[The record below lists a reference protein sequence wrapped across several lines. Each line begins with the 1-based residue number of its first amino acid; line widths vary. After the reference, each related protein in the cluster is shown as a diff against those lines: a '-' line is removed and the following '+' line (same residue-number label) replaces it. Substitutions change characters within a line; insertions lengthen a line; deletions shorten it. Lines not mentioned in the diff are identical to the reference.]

1 VLSPRRNYVSPRLE
15 LEAPDVSLV
24 PVALQSDEVLDELGE
39 GAVQPVGAELE
50 GDVREV
56 LTRLRQG

>member
-1 VLSPRRNYVSPRLE
+1 M
-15 LEAPDVSLV
+15 SLV